1 MIRVKICGI
10 TNAADA
16 RAACQAGADSLGLNF
31 YEQSPRHV
39 TLVDAAAIRAGLPGH
54 VEAIG
59 VFVNHP
65 AGEVAE
71 RCASLRLDAAQL
83 HGDEPPAVVAEISR
97 KVAVIKAFR
106 VNTDFAIDTFARY
119 PEAFAFLLDASQAG
133 QYGGTG
139 HTTDWA
145 LARRAAASHR
155 IILAGGLKPEN
166 VAAAIRVVRPYA
178 VDVASGVES
187 KPGKKD
193 HARIREFIAEV
204 RRAEKQLE
212 ARETESKVP

>member
-16 RAACQAGADSLGLNF
+16 EAAAEAGADLIGLNF
-31 YEQSPRHV
+31 YPKSPRFLLEGPASRV
-39 TLVDAAAIRAGLPGH
+39 RAAVPKG
-54 VEAIG
+54 VEAVGI
-59 VFVNHP
+59 FVDMP
-65 AGEVAE
+65 AQEVL
-71 RCASLRLDAAQL
+71 RVCRSLHLDAAQL
-83 HGDEPPAVVAEISR
+83 HGDESPETVAVVAREMP
-97 KVAVIKAFR
+97 VFKAFR
-106 VNTDFAIDTFARY
+106 VNSDFA
-119 PEAFAFLLDASQAG
+119 PETLDEYAQASAFLLDASQAG

-139 HTTDWA
+139 HTIDWA

-166 VAAAIRVVRPYA
+166 VAAAIRIVRPYA

-193 HARIREFIAEV
+193 HARVHHFVEEV
-204 RRAEKQLE
+204 RRAEKQLQSQ
-212 ARETESKVP
+212 AQESNVR